1 MSVTPG
7 LVGRAPDTGDVRPV
21 PASLDLEAEHLF
33 TAEEVGWRERVRAFT
48 RRRIAPVADAD
59 FEGRHFRC
67 ELVRELGE
75 LGVLGM
81 HLQGYGCAGAGAA
94 SYGVACMELEA
105 GDSAWRT
112 FVSVQGS
119 LAMSAIAKWGSEEQ
133 KQRWLPAMAAGQ
145 AIGCFGL
152 TEPDGGSD
160 PATMRTFARKEG
172 ADWVINGAKRW
183 IGLGS
188 IADVAVVWA
197 ATDEGIR
204 GFLVPAGTQGFIAS
218 EITNKLSLRSS
229 IQCDL
234 SFENCRVP
242 SGAML
247 PGITGL
253 RGPLSCLNEAR
264 YGITWGVLGPRGS
277 ACGPR

>member
-7 LVGRAPDTGDVRPV
+7 LVGRAPDTGGVRQI

-33 TAEEVGWRERVRAFT
+33 TAEELEWRDRMRAFT
-48 RRRIAPVADAD
+48 RRWIAPVADAD
-59 FEGRHFRC
+59 FEDRHFRC
-67 ELVRELGE
+67 ALVRELGE

-81 HLQGYGCAGAGAA
+81 HLQGYGCAGAGAV

-119 LAMSAIAKWGSEEQ
+119 LVMSAIAKWGSEQQ
-133 KQRWLPAMAAGQ
+133 KERWLPAMAAGR

-160 PATMRTFARKEG
+160 PAAMRTFARKDG
-172 ADWVINGAKRW
+172 ADWVIDGAKRW

-188 IADVAVVWA
+188 VADVAVVWA
-197 ATDEGIR
+197 ATDEGVR
-204 GFLVPAGTQGFIAS
+204 GFLVPKDTRGFTVS
-218 EITNKLSLRSS
+218 EITNKLSLRAS

-234 SFENCRVP
+234 SFDDCRVP
-242 SGAML
+242 GDAVL
-247 PGITGL
+247 PEITGL

-264 YGITWGVLGPRGS
+264 YGITWASWEPRGS
-277 ACGPR
+277 AYGPR